1 MSRAAI
7 LPLGLD
13 RRTSFRGRG
22 KGRGLRPRPIFPTL
36 PVVSQHSQIITL
48 EVPDDFPLAP
58 LEQFHY
64 AVQPRHERE
73 NEKWGHW
80 ARACAAL
87 HYRFLACAEADD
99 VFRSSLSAVGP
110 GPPPPERAR
119 QEIALFA
126 FFSSGLSALECLGY
140 GLYFVAA
147 IVDPAAFTRPPHKI
161 WFGDVA
167 NAYQERFESDSI
179 RRGASPR
186 ERKHRARE
194 LAARS
199 QRSDAPRSAR
209 APPHPRRTIGL
220 A

>member
-1 MSRAAI
+1 M
-7 LPLGLD
+7 
-13 RRTSFRGRG
+13 
-22 KGRGLRPRPIFPTL
+22 
-36 PVVSQHSQIITL
+36 SQHSRIISL
-48 EVPDDFPLAP
+48 DVPDDFPLAP

-64 AVQPRHERE
+64 AVHPYHEKE

-80 ARACAAL
+80 ARACAGL

-110 GPPPPERAR
+110 GPPPPERSR

-161 WFGDVA
+161 SLGDVA
-167 NAYQERFESDSI
+167 SAYQERFENDSI
-179 RRGASPR
+179 VGELARVNGSIELESWR
-186 ERKHRARE
+186 RARNVLMHRE
-194 LAARS
+194 APGRHHILGAPSDWLDEPLSVATTSDRRAWLAATLTALL
-199 QRSDAPRSAR
+199 DPANEFAAAR
-209 APPHPRRTIGL
+209 L
-220 A
+220 